1 MADQAVER
9 RLRVAA
15 ARFAAERRSAGPLDR
30 YAPRCGNFVLV
41 VPRIAVLGARSAP
54 KRYWQPAKGSAGI
67 SRGGAPWL
75 VRAARRAEALR
86 AAADRLRALVRACR
100 ASCAFDAAACPSRFS
115 ARSVAR
121 DRAADW
127 LLPSAAALAE
137 RPLGR
142 ATRPRRGR
150 SLPGRGQ
157 VDASLARLGEP
168 DRNRLLRRSCAV
180 FAFPNVL
187 DLLAHELAGLCRRGP
202 AGAFCLTSPFECGL
216 PWHEALPTQVAGRPC
231 FSH

>member
-41 VPRIAVLGARSAP
+41 VLRIAVPGARSAP
-54 KRYWQPAKGSAGI
+54 KRYWQPAKGSAGMGRGPRRACALGWL

-100 ASCAFDAAACPSRFS
+100 ASCVFDAAACPSRFS

-121 DRAADW
+121 DRAAETGCFRPLRPWRRACSAERRVREEVVPFLGAGRSMPALRALESPIAIACFVDRAPC
-127 LLPSAAALAE
+127 LPSRTCSISSRTNSPACVGGA
-137 RPLGR
+137 RP
-142 ATRPRRGR
+142 
-150 SLPGRGQ
+150 
-157 VDASLARLGEP
+157 AR
-168 DRNRLLRRSCAV
+168 
-180 FAFPNVL
+180 FA
-187 DLLAHELAGLCRRGP
+187 
-202 AGAFCLTSPFECGL
+202 
-216 PWHEALPTQVAGRPC
+216 
-231 FSH
+231 